1 MGQIADFRVLL
12 ATTIFG
18 LITEMFADEELG
30 GVLGLKAV
38 IREKLLS
45 HLNFA
50 LFLLILKEL

>member
-1 MGQIADFRVLL
+1 MGEIADLWLL
-12 ATTIFG
+12 FTTVTR
-18 LITEMFADEELG
+18 LLSQMFADEELG
-30 GVLGLKAV
+30 GVLGLYAV

>member
-1 MGQIADFRVLL
+1 MGQISDLGVLL

-18 LITEMFADEELG
+18 LVREMFADEELG
-30 GVLGLKAV
+30 GVLGLQAV

>member
-1 MGQIADFRVLL
+1 MGEIADFGFLFTAVTGLL
-12 ATTIFG
+12 SQ
-18 LITEMFADEELG
+18 MFADEELG
-30 GVLGLKAV
+30 SVLGLYAV